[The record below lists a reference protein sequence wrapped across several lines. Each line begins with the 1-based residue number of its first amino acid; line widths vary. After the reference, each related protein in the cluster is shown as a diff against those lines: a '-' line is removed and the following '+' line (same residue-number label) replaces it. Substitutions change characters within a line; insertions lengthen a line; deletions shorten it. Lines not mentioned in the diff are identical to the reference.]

1 MFLRRDDVMSL
12 DTVSNFQSIEEIN
25 AIVSLKTGWVVEEAV
40 SPAKIK
46 FLKVFG
52 PDGRGGRSFLT
63 SLPRATEADV
73 ICAFSEACR
82 HYYELGQQV
91 PAARGRGLGARLLV
105 RV

>member
-1 MFLRRDDVMSL
+1 MSL
-12 DTVSNFQSIEEIN
+12 DAVSSLQSIDEIN
-25 AIVSLKTGWVVEEAV
+25 AIVSLKTGWVVEESV
-40 SPAKIK
+40 SPTKIT

-82 HYYELGQQV
+82 HYYELGQKV
-91 PAARGRGLGARLLV
+91 PAAIGRDLGAHLRV

>member
-1 MFLRRDDVMSL
+1 MLVDAVI
-12 DTVSNFQSIEEIN
+12 NHQSIDEIN

-40 SPAKIK
+40 SPAEIT

-63 SLPRATEADV
+63 SLPRDTEADV

-82 HYYELGQQV
+82 HYYELGQQL
-91 PAARGRGLGARLLV
+91 PAARGRGLGAQLPV